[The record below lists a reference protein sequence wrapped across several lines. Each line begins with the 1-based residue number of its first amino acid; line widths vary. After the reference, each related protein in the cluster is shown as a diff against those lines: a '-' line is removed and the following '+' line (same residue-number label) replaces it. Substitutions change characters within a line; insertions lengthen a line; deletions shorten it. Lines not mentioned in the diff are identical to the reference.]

1 MLDCFS
7 GSNELLVLAELRHR
21 GLVVLLDV
29 LHQAQ
34 LTQHFDVFLLDVG
47 HFHCYQIGNAALEDT
62 LLLRLGDSLGL
73 EKEQIVVGLIV
84 DDGDLEGRLL
94 G

>member
-1 MLDCFS
+1 MLDCLS
-7 GSNELLVLAELRHR
+7 GSNELLVLAQLRHR

-34 LTQHFDVFLLDVG
+34 LTQHLDVFLLDVG
-47 HFHCYQIGNAALEDT
+47 HLHCYRTGNAALKDT

-73 EKEQIVVGLIV
+73 EKEQVVVGLIV
-84 DDGDLEGRLL
+84 DDGDLEGGLL